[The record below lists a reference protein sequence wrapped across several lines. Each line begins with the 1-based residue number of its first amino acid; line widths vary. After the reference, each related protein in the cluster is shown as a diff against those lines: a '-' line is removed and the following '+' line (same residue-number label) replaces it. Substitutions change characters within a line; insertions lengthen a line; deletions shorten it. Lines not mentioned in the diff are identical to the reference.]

1 MPGKYREK
9 AGENKGMQN
18 KAGFSLIEVMI
29 VIAIIAIASA
39 YVVPNLLGWIS
50 HQGLRSAVVELQS
63 DIQSAKMSAVRQN
76 QDCSI
81 NVNTASGTYRIPCL
95 RKTVLLNNYRGG
107 LVFMGPGGEATAGV
121 LTLTSRG
128 LCTPFGSIY
137 LTNRERTGYYRVQ
150 VLISGGVVTSKWD
163 GVNWR

>member
-1 MPGKYREK
+1 
-9 AGENKGMQN
+9 MQN
-18 KAGFSLIEVMI
+18 KKGFSLMEVMI

-39 YVVPNLLGWIS
+39 YAVPNLLGWIS

-81 NVNTASGTYRIPCL
+81 NFNTAAGTYSTPCL
-95 RKTVLLNNYRGG
+95 RKTVRLNNYRGG
-107 LVFMGPGGEATAGV
+107 LVFTGPGGETTAGV

-128 LCTPFGSIY
+128 LCTPFGSVY
-137 LTNRERTGYYRVQ
+137 LTNRDRTGYYRVQ

-163 GVNWR
+163 GANWR

>member
-1 MPGKYREK
+1 
-9 AGENKGMQN
+9 MQN
-18 KAGFSLIEVMI
+18 KEGFSLLEVMI

-39 YVVPNLLGWIS
+39 YAVPNLLGWIS

-81 NVNTASGTYRIPCL
+81 TFNTASGTYSIPCL
-95 RKTVLLNNYRGG
+95 RKTVFLNNYRGD
-107 LVFMGPGGEATAGV
+107 LVFTGPGGQATAGV

-128 LCTPFGSIY
+128 LCTPFGSVY
-137 LTNRERTGYYRVQ
+137 LTNRGRTGYYRVQ
-150 VLISGGVVTSKWD
+150 VLISGGVVTSKWN
-163 GVNWR
+163 GVIWK